1 MVGIGIR
8 FAQDVGV
15 HRKKV
20 HDEDWTV
27 EDELRKRAF
36 WYATIHLWIPG
47 LTYITSGCLSVW
59 TDP

>member
-20 HDEDWTV
+20 HTEEWTV
-27 EDELRKRAF
+27 DDELRKRAF
-36 WYATIHLWIPG
+36 WYVTIHHSIPG
-47 LTYITSGCLSVW
+47 LTSIASGCLSVW
-59 TDP
+59 IGP

>member
-20 HDEDWTV
+20 DAEEWTV

-36 WYATIHLWIPG
+36 WYAFIYLSISG
-47 LTYITSGCLSVW
+47 LISITSGCLSVW
-59 TDP
+59 TGL